1 MPLQPGQRVAH
12 YDVVEKIGEGGMGEV
27 YRATDTRLGRD
38 VAIKALPADVAND
51 PERLTRFQRE
61 AQVLA
66 SLNHAN
72 IAAIHGLEEVE
83 GASFLVLE
91 LVAGPDLSDWL
102 QTNKPDVAETLKIA
116 RQIAEALEQAHEQGI
131 VHRDLKP
138 ANVKLTP
145 DGKVKVLDFGL
156 AKALE
161 TAPDDQVNP
170 AMSPT
175 LTAAATRAGVIM
187 GTAAYMSP
195 EQARGSVVDKRAD
208 IWAFG
213 CVLLEM
219 LTGRNT
225 FKEKTVSDTLASV
238 LRSDPNFEE
247 LPDDVPRT
255 LDRLLRRC
263 LEKDA
268 SLRLRDIGEARIAID
283 RILSGAE
290 PEEAVTVVEA
300 PASSSRRWIWITA
313 AAVLVTAIITVNAVK
328 MLQSPLEESGIRRFE
343 IFGEG
348 LETDLIYLPVLSPDA
363 RSVVYASDDRLWIRD
378 LQSLVPRELSGT
390 EGAAQPAWSPD
401 GDYIAFGRDES
412 LWKVP
417 VQGGEPSAIAIGI
430 GEIGSAGR
438 IAWGPDGRIVYA
450 RGGTGLY
457 EVSSRGGAP
466 KSLYEPDPETADD
479 LHDPSFL
486 PDGSGILF
494 VTHRAREGPDT
505 ITALADGKAK
515 DLLQIDDE
523 LIRKPF
529 YAPTGHLFFT
539 RRTASAGL
547 WAAPFSLSDLEVT
560 GEPFL
565 VDSEGSNASAA
576 AGALLYVRGVSTGL
590 EELTWVDRKGEVV
603 GTIGQPHAS
612 IAAQVLSPDGRRV
625 AIMGRDNEG
634 GDIWIHDV
642 EGGTR
647 TRLTFTKRRDWD
659 PAWTPDGAHILFWD
673 GDARAI
679 ARKAADGTGETEILV
694 SRSELNDSG
703 TPVIS
708 PDGKT
713 MVFWAEPALE
723 AEDLW
728 VKSLDSDEA
737 SVPLMETPAREE
749 FPRFSPDGKYLAY
762 VSDES
767 GRGEI
772 YLTRF
777 PSVEGKWQ
785 ISSGGGSYP
794 VWSRNGDRIFYLE
807 RTVLTEV
814 DVVTEPAVRIGSPR
828 TLFDAAAAG
837 YDVRGTTARFDV
849 ALDGESFLLVR
860 PLKQEGVNPSLV
872 LVENW
877 ATEFE

>member
-1 MPLQPGQRVAH
+1 MSLQPGQHVAH
-12 YDVVEKIGEGGMGEV
+12 YHVVEKIGEGGMGEV

-38 VAIKALPADVAND
+38 VAIKVLPADVAND
-51 PERLTRFQRE
+51 PERLIRFQRE

-66 SLNHAN
+66 SLNRAN
-72 IAAIHGLEEVE
+72 IAASHGLEDVE

-102 QTNKPDVAETLKIA
+102 QTNKPDVTETLKIA

-161 TAPDDQVNP
+161 TVPDDQVNP

-225 FKEKTVSDTLASV
+225 FKENTVSDTLASV
-238 LRSDPNFEE
+238 LRSDPNYDE
-247 LPDDVPRT
+247 LPGDVPRT

-268 SLRLRDIGEARIAID
+268 KLRLRDIGEARITID
-283 RILSGAE
+283 GILSGADE
-290 PEEAVTVVEA
+290 PEEVAAVGEA
-300 PASSSRRWIWITA
+300 PPSSSRRWAWITA
-313 AAVLVTAIITVNAVK
+313 AAVLLTAIVTVNVVK
-328 MLQSPLEESGIRRFE
+328 MLQSSVDDNAVRRFE

-348 LETDLIYLPVLSPDA
+348 LETDLIYIPVLSPDA
-363 RSVVYASDDRLWIRD
+363 RAVVYASDDRLWIRD
-378 LQSLVPRELSGT
+378 LQSLAPRELSGT

-565 VDSEGSNASAA
+565 V
-576 AGALLYVRGVSTGL
+576 
-590 EELTWVDRKGEVV
+590 ELTWVDRKGEVV
-603 GTIGQPHAS
+603 GTMGQPHAS

-737 SVPLMETPAREE
+737 SVPLMGTPAREE
-749 FPRFSPDGKYLAY
+749 FPRLSPDGKYLAY

-767 GRGEI
+767 GRDEI

-777 PSVEGKWQ
+777 PGIEGKWQ

-794 VWSRNGDRIFYLE
+794 VWSRSGDTIFYLE
-807 RTVLTEV
+807 RTVLFEV

-860 PLKQEGVNPSLV
+860 PLKQEGVHPSLV
-872 LVENW
+872 LVEHW
-877 ATEFE
+877 ATEFD